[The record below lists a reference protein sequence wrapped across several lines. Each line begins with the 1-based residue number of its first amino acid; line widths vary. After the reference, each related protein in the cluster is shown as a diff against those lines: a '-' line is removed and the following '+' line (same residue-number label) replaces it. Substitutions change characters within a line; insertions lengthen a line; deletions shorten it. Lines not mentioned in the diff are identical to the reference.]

1 MYRSLRIT
9 SLIHGVRVNLVC
21 PYFVNTP
28 LISATARTA
37 LLAGA
42 GLGTVDDVVEA
53 ASRFTADSSI
63 VGRAVVIGP
72 KLKVSQAEDGLL
84 SIEKESEEDKRGIWE
99 IYAHDFEDCDVFS
112 RNILGLL
119 NRAAEARG
127 WFGWAGDVVSGIGYG
142 VSTWWNRKRR

>member
-1 MYRSLRIT
+1 MYRSLRT
-9 SLIHGVRVNLVC
+9 SSFTCGVRVNLVC

-28 LISATARTA
+28 LISATARVA

-42 GLGTVDDVVEA
+42 GLGTVEDVVEA

-63 VGRAVVIGP
+63 VGRAVVVGP
-72 KLKVSQAEDGLL
+72 KLRVSQAEDGLL
-84 SIEKESEEDKRGIWE
+84 SLEKESKEDERGIWE

-119 NRAAEARG
+119 NRAAEAK
-127 WFGWAGDVVSGIGYG
+127 GWAGWASDVCSGIGYG
-142 VSTWWNRKRR
+142 ISTWWNGKRR